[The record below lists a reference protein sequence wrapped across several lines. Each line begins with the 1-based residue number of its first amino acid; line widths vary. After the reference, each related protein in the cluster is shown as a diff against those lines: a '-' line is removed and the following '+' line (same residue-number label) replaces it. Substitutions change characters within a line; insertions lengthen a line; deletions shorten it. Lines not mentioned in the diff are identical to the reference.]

1 MQEDRL
7 DRHFSK
13 WYDIITA
20 TKAQQREGLDRMFI
34 DGSGREVSV
43 EYKADFRAH
52 STGNFYVETVSRG
65 NYSEDGEWIVEK
77 DGWIYTSTARVM
89 AYLVVATGELI
100 MLELSSMRERLQDWV
115 RLNKYRSVTVRNFGY
130 QGRGLLVPLG
140 EIRGIALGVEENIG
154 E

>member
-1 MQEDRL
+1 MTSNEDKPYGFHEQLAKGQVQEDRL

-65 NYSEDGEWIVEK
+65 NYSEDGE
-77 DGWIYTSTARVM
+77 
-89 AYLVVATGELI
+89 
-100 MLELSSMRERLQDWV
+100 
-115 RLNKYRSVTVRNFGY
+115 
-130 QGRGLLVPLG
+130 
-140 EIRGIALGVEENIG
+140 
-154 E
+154 